1 MPEPPR
7 MDVPGQT
14 WEEYVRLKEQFD
26 EIHQQKLPPLNYKS
40 PVPYPFEQEVVFI
53 SFDVEAYEKSHKTIT
68 EVGISSLDTLHLNG
82 VAPGPGGANWIDKI
96 RSRHFRIK
104 EHKHLVNK
112 DFIVGCPD
120 RFEKD
125 FGESEFIS
133 IKDAPQVVASCFRA
147 PFAARTSELT
157 AIQEASEDEKHVKRN
172 IILVGHNAK
181 QDVDYLREMGYD
193 LSNLSNVVEVLDT
206 ADLYRALA
214 HEENP
219 VSLGTLLYNVGLSGW
234 NLHNAVS
241 LLPRENYSDL
251 QFKKYAMSLTTLL
264 RVMTR
269 HTRSK
274 LSLALPSGD

>member
-7 MDVPGQT
+7 MEVPGQT
-14 WEEYVRLKEQFD
+14 WEEYVKLKGQFD
-26 EIHQQKLPPLNYKS
+26 EMHQQKLTPLNHKS
-40 PVPYPFEQEVVFI
+40 PVPYPFEREVVFV
-53 SFDVEAYEKSHKTIT
+53 SCDVEAYEKSHGTIT
-68 EVGISSLDTLHLNG
+68 EVGISSLDTLHLSG
-82 VAPGPGGANWIDKI
+82 VPPGPGGANWIGKI
-96 RSRHFRIK
+96 NSRHFRIK
-104 EHKHLVNK
+104 EYKHLVNK

-157 AIQEASEDEKHVKRN
+157 VIQEAAANEKNLKRN
-172 IILVGHNAK
+172 LILVGHNAK
-181 QDVDYLREMGYD
+181 QDVDYLRDMGYD
-193 LSNLSNVVEVLDT
+193 LSNLSNVLEVLDT

-219 VSLGTLLYNVGLSGW
+219 SSLGTLLYNLGLSGW

-241 LLPRENYSDL
+241 L
-251 QFKKYAMSLTTLL
+251 
-264 RVMTR
+264 
-269 HTRSK
+269 RSRRNIMI
-274 LSLALPSGD
+274 SS